1 MKSNNLNINRQIVIS
16 NQINEA
22 RFKMNR
28 AEQKLFLYCIGSVD
42 NQADVLNT
50 KFRMSVKDFAEFLEL
65 KSNKVYDEMIK
76 TTANMASRVIQ
87 FAKPD
92 GKFHQI
98 PVLAEVIYDKGEI
111 EIEVNRNLAPYL
123 IDLKS
128 NFTKFSLQEVLSFRS
143 VYSMRIYQLLCQ
155 WNYQERAIYSIKELR
170 FMLDIEPEEYKLYS
184 NFKMKVLEIAYKEI
198 NQSSTMQFSYQEIK
212 TGRKVTDINFII
224 KKITKPKVK
233 TEAKKSVILEVEP
246 TTNIQALPE
255 NTSSEFQL
263 RIQQEPEPETLPPV
277 YKRLIALGYSSQN
290 ALNLISTNP
299 HDFLEYIFEKSKI
312 EDRQK
317 IINRAGY
324 YGTLI
329 AQYRAKPAQKEN
341 MSLRIC

>member
-155 WNYQERAIYSIKELR
+155 WNYQER
-170 FMLDIEPEEYKLYS
+170 
-184 NFKMKVLEIAYKEI
+184 
-198 NQSSTMQFSYQEIK
+198 
-212 TGRKVTDINFII
+212 
-224 KKITKPKVK
+224 
-233 TEAKKSVILEVEP
+233 VI
-246 TTNIQALPE
+246 
-255 NTSSEFQL
+255 
-263 RIQQEPEPETLPPV
+263 
-277 YKRLIALGYSSQN
+277 
-290 ALNLISTNP
+290 
-299 HDFLEYIFEKSKI
+299 
-312 EDRQK
+312 
-317 IINRAGY
+317 
-324 YGTLI
+324 
-329 AQYRAKPAQKEN
+329 
-341 MSLRIC
+341 